1 MEYILLAALALIV
14 VLGPSQ
20 TAEFLTDLTSPDQGR
35 NLLFRVAGFLLLS
48 AWLHF
53 LPSLLLLIYMRNHSF
68 FAPEV
73 FGSDSPRA
81 VVIGIYLAPTILIGS
96 IFLCL
101 RQLVIRIGAGSIN
114 ATIVGIS
121 GYAGYDAYLY
131 GTWRYGKE
139 SLFALVGIVSAV
151 IAAYISLALRAS
163 ISDQLRLW
171 FFPFL
176 MIASVSA
183 AMLYFSEQ
191 LSGLVGRQLMAF
203 GSGGGLGVV
212 MEREGKFYK
221 GRLLLSTTEAAY
233 VHMHPFP
240 DGLGDIQC
248 VVRIP
253 VSDSVMT
260 TNIGRSPKGASESC

>member
-1 MEYILLAALALIV
+1 M
-14 VLGPSQ
+14 
-20 TAEFLTDLTSPDQGR
+20 
-35 NLLFRVAGFLLLS
+35 
-48 AWLHF
+48 
-53 LPSLLLLIYMRNHSF
+53 
-68 FAPEV
+68 
-73 FGSDSPRA
+73 
-81 VVIGIYLAPTILIGS
+81 
-96 IFLCL
+96 
-101 RQLVIRIGAGSIN
+101 
-114 ATIVGIS
+114 
-121 GYAGYDAYLY
+121 
-131 GTWRYGKE
+131 
-139 SLFALVGIVSAV
+139 VGIVSAV